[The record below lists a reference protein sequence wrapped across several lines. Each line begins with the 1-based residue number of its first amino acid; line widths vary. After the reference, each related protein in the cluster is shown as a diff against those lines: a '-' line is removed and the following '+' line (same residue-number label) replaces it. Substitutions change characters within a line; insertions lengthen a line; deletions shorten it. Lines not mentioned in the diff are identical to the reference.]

1 MSPAIV
7 TLLTDF
13 GTADTY
19 VAQMKGV
26 MLGIDPTLRLVDLT
40 HDIPPQ
46 DILEGAFQLATAV
59 EAFPPGTVHLAVVD
73 PGVGTERRAVAVRTR
88 QAVFVAP
95 DNGVLSFVLTSGVEE
110 ARELVNPRL
119 HREAVTATF
128 HGRDI
133 FAPSAAAFA
142 SGRAA
147 LADAGPALDPAA
159 LVRLGV
165 PEVRVTQGAVSGP
178 VVSIDRFGNCLTLI
192 RPQHIPAGR
201 RIAAI
206 ECGEFRAERLSR
218 TYGEQLP
225 GEPVALIGSF
235 GTLELAA
242 CEGDAA
248 RRWSIERG
256 DIVTVRMAAEN

>member
-73 PGVGTERRAVAVRTR
+73 PGVGTERRTIAVRTR

-142 SGRAA
+142 
-147 LADAGPALDPAA
+147 
-159 LVRLGV
+159 
-165 PEVRVTQGAVSGP
+165 
-178 VVSIDRFGNCLTLI
+178 
-192 RPQHIPAGR
+192 
-201 RIAAI
+201 
-206 ECGEFRAERLSR
+206 
-218 TYGEQLP
+218 
-225 GEPVALIGSF
+225 
-235 GTLELAA
+235 
-242 CEGDAA
+242 
-248 RRWSIERG
+248 
-256 DIVTVRMAAEN
+256 